1 MRIAAF
7 GGFAIW
13 CATVL
18 AVTAGAQQ
26 PAKKEPP
33 NISGAWERYGFNLGQ
48 PTSDGQRR
56 DGTIPPRSE
65 QPVVKPAYQKDYQD
79 RLSAVRDANAKGSPL
94 ASNYVD
100 CLGDGMPL
108 MMQAMFPIEFLQSP
122 GQVTVIEEAFNQ
134 VRRIKLDKPQK
145 KIEDVEPGF
154 YGHSVGHWEGDTLLV
169 DTIGIKESIRYN
181 NLPHS
186 DQMRIREKIHLVS
199 PTVLWDE
206 VTIEDPVVLE
216 KPFTVYYS
224 YRRMPDYTLLE
235 YICEDNRE
243 YKDAN
248 GVQQIHVGDT
258 GRK

>member
-1 MRIAAF
+1 MRNLAS
-7 GGFAIW
+7 GLLVSLAI
-13 CATVL
+13 
-18 AVTAGAQQ
+18 AGATLAAQ
-26 PAKKEPP
+26 PFGSAQGKQAAQPP

-48 PTSDGQRR
+48 PTTDAQRALL
-56 DGTIPPRSE
+56 PPRSE
-65 QPVVKPAYQKDYQD
+65 QPMIKPAFQKEYQD
-79 RLSAVRDANAKGSPL
+79 RLAAIRDANAKGAPVS
-94 ASNYVD
+94 SNYVE

-154 YGHSVGHWEGDTLLV
+154 YGHSVGHWEGDTLMV
-169 DTIGIKESIRYN
+169 DTVGVKESIRYQN
-181 NLPHS
+181 VPHS
-186 DQMRIREKIHLVS
+186 DQMRIKEKIHLVS

-206 VTIEDPVVLE
+206 ITIEDPVVLE
-216 KPFTVYYS
+216 KPFTIYYA

-243 YKDAN
+243 YTDRN
-248 GVQQIHVGDT
+248 GVQQIRVN
-258 GRK
+258 K